1 MSTHTH
7 THQIITGGGALHP
20 ITSYLLYEYK
30 SHNLH
35 SSMIL
40 SRRPKDDES
49 QDGFTKW
56 PFMTTH
62 TWAENPRGVW
72 KLFVIF
78 DSDEPQYGTLF
89 EWTLMLHGSKVRTI
103 DERVVRVNASKRIRC
118 LERMRITTTAIT

>member
-103 DERVVRVNASKRIRC
+103 DHTAPTYEYWLT
-118 LERMRITTTAIT
+118 LEVG